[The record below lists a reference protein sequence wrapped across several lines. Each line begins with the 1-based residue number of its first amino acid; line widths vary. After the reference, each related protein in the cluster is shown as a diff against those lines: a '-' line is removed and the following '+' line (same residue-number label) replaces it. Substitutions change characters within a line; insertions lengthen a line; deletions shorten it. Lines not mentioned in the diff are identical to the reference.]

1 MCMTVKVTET
11 VRRARMVSSLYQ
23 LVATTKKQTNMKMTC
38 SAAGGAGAWWRM
50 AEHYS
55 DTVVML
61 KKMIVFKDMVREWIM
76 REEVNDGGG
85 KKCGRGDEEYQN
97 EERKMKMLVVVI
109 MMISH
114 LLLSPPHSSSSSP
127 PYRGTLALALAP
139 PMNSVAS
146 VTAGLRDDVG
156 CIWARAA
163 GSLSPFTAIGA
174 ESLSSPGPLHCAEP
188 LHQSSLRSESEGKGR
203 DLEMAPAPTPQTCAS
218 SWKLNCNPAAW
229 INERQRRTSPLC

>member
-1 MCMTVKVTET
+1 
-11 VRRARMVSSLYQ
+11 MV
-23 LVATTKKQTNMKMTC
+23 
-38 SAAGGAGAWWRM
+38 
-50 AEHYS
+50 EHHS
-55 DTVVML
+55 DMVMML
-61 KKMIVFKDMVREWIM
+61 NKMIVFRKDMVREWIM

-85 KKCGRGDEEYQN
+85 KKCGRGDEEEYQN
-97 EERKMKMLVVVI
+97 EERKIKMLVVV

-127 PYRGTLALALAP
+127 PYRGTLALAP

-188 LHQSSLRSESEGKGR
+188 PHQSSLRSESEGKGR

-218 SWKLNCNPAAW
+218 SRKLNCNPAAW
-229 INERQRRTSPLC
+229 INKRQRRTSPLC

>member
-76 REEVNDGGG
+76 REKVNDGGG

-97 EERKMKMLVVVI
+97 EERKMKMLVVM